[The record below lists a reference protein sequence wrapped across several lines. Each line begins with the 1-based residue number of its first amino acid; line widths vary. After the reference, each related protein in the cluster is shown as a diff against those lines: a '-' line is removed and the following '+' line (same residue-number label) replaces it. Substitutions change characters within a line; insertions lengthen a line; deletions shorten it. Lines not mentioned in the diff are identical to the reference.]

1 MCPERYTVA
10 EVLRCRR
17 QRGEHPLLIC
27 DDERISYAGTDRRS
41 AELARGL
48 IALGA
53 GKGTHVGLWYPNGVD
68 FVVGML
74 AAARIGAVV
83 VPFSTFVTASEL
95 RTQLVSSDTSIM
107 LAAAAYRSHDYV
119 HRMHQAL
126 DTGAGEFDPR
136 ATLFTENA
144 PALRH
149 VVFDTDA
156 LVRLGEPV
164 AEPLLAAMEADVDPS
179 DALAI
184 VYTSG
189 STGPPKGA
197 VHTHASLIGHQRNLN
212 EIRSLAAD
220 DKLFSNSPFFWIGGF
235 AFGLLATLIAGAT
248 LVCSN
253 ATDPGVTLDLIDA
266 EQPNVTNGFAAAIAH
281 LTRHPSFAGRH
292 LTAQRG
298 NLYPIMAPEARP
310 ADIALRHNM
319 LGMTEAGSVL
329 LISGDEGDQP
339 EHRRGSYGRP
349 APGFDIK
356 VIEQQTGVPLAVG
369 EIGELCIR
377 GPYVMQGYYGRSREE
392 CFDADGW
399 FHTGD
404 LVRTDDDGFCYFVT
418 RAGSMIKSA
427 GANVTPAEVERALR
441 NVLAD
446 IGGEV
451 TVHVLGLPD
460 AARGQMVAAVIALD
474 DYHFDEAHFD
484 EAAVR
489 RKLKAELSA
498 YKVPKVFVTCRRAD
512 IPLLSSGKVDMA
524 GLAKLFDD

>member
-1 MCPERYTVA
+1 M
-10 EVLRCRR
+10 
-17 QRGEHPLLIC
+17 
-27 DDERISYAGTDRRS
+27 
-41 AELARGL
+41 
-48 IALGA
+48 
-53 GKGTHVGLWYPNGVD
+53 
-68 FVVGML
+68 
-74 AAARIGAVV
+74 
-83 VPFSTFVTASEL
+83 
-95 RTQLVSSDTSIM
+95 
-107 LAAAAYRSHDYV
+107 
-119 HRMHQAL
+119 
-126 DTGAGEFDPR
+126 
-136 ATLFTENA
+136 
-144 PALRH
+144 
-149 VVFDTDA
+149 
-156 LVRLGEPV
+156 
-164 AEPLLAAMEADVDPS
+164 
-179 DALAI
+179 
-184 VYTSG
+184 
-189 STGPPKGA
+189 
-197 VHTHASLIGHQRNLN
+197 
-212 EIRSLAAD
+212 
-220 DKLFSNSPFFWIGGF
+220 
-235 AFGLLATLIAGAT
+235 
-248 LVCSN
+248 CSN